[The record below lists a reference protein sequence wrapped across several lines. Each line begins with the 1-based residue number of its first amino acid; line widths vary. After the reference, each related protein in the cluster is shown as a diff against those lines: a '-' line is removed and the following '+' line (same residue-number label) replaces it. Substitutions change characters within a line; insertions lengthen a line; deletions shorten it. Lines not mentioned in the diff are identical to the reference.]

1 MAEVVMRRDAP
12 GHAFRAFHP
21 KTHGCL
27 HGEFKVNKN
36 LPADLRMGLFQPGA
50 TFKTIA
56 HFATSTPIHPPV
68 DGIPMGKSVG
78 IKMYGVKGKKIMPGH
93 EDVEEMDMLFNNA
106 PGFFCPDMVCFSALV
121 TELARNPLPAIPTGK
136 TGEEFGE
143 YMEKG
148 FGPIL
153 MAWGGKDPQFM
164 EALQRL
170 MAENEASAHSGHLG
184 AYKFWAQ
191 APFAYGEG
199 KAAKF
204 SLYPD
209 NAAAYG
215 IDKYPLEDGNFY
227 LKNFRKSIVENKT
240 PLKYKLYVQFQEDT
254 CTEPIEDGS
263 ANWQTKEHHIG
274 TFTFSDAVTDDEDR
288 TCQNIGFQPY
298 LVTEHF
304 KPLGGLNRG
313 RLDAYTR
320 VIKMRQG
327 YNLYRTMPKGALAE
341 TNAQK
346 DVHDKTRPDTASGGS
361 TSMHKE
367 L

>member
-1 MAEVVMRRDAP
+1 
-12 GHAFRAFHP
+12 
-21 KTHGCL
+21 
-27 HGEFKVNKN
+27 
-36 LPADLRMGLFQPGA
+36 
-50 TFKTIA
+50 
-56 HFATSTPIHPPV
+56 
-68 DGIPMGKSVG
+68 MGKSVG

-346 DVHDKTRPDTASGGS
+346 GMSALELCYCVFLYRLYVVRFSHPILSFPLPCPHRCARQNSSRYRFWWQYIHAQGTLNAMTDEA
-361 TSMHKE
+361 TSILHEYLAYIHVGLWGKF
-367 L
+367 LALT